1 MFARTLFIIGTVVL
15 GGLSSIAGVSADDG
29 KGQKIAVIDTQRVI
43 NDSIA
48 GKAARSNLEEQIQK
62 AKLKISTLKSD
73 FEKQKAELEKQSSI
87 LSGSALEERRESLAK
102 KQRDFERAY
111 QDLQEQLARA
121 NDKEIG
127 RVVQEIQAVVKSVA
141 QERGYSFVFEKDKQ
155 SIVFASSQI
164 DITQD
169 IIKLLDKKK
178 VDL

>member
-1 MFARTLFIIGTVVL
+1 MFARTLFIIGTVVFV
-15 GGLSSIAGVSADDG
+15 GLSSLSRVSADEG

-62 AKLKISTLKSD
+62 AKLKISTLKSE